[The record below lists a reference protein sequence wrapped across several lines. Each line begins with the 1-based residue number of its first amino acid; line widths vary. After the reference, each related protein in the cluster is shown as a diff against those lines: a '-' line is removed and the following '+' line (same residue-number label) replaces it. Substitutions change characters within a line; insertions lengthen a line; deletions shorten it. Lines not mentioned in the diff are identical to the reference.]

1 MVRINQVI
9 SVTDIILALAAF
21 YGLSGAFFKVY
32 RSLATIKY
40 NYTGRQKN
48 PEAEKL
54 DIELTRIVN
63 DVFAFTLI
71 STGFLIEVMNA
82 SFTFSVNPTLL
93 LISGI
98 LQNGYT
104 WFYGSSLGNIR
115 SGGRTGHSLLYEAIS
130 IGIIFYIFPFS
141 IADLFY
147 YGTFSI
153 YGKLASLFLYLLPLV
168 LGYYTFF
175 LLREMREQKQIPR
188 KKFFIPFLAIIGSL
202 IIIFH

>member
-115 SGGRTGHSLLYEAIS
+115 SGGRTGHSLLYEAI
-130 IGIIFYIFPFS
+130 
-141 IADLFY
+141 
-147 YGTFSI
+147 
-153 YGKLASLFLYLLPLV
+153 
-168 LGYYTFF
+168 YTVFVPN
-175 LLREMREQKQIPR
+175 LRKSDIPKIWSELR
-188 KKFFIPFLAIIGSL
+188 NSFNMVIESKKRQQKKFRETFNKLSEITFIQLDW
-202 IIIFH
+202 

>member
-1 MVRINQVI
+1 MRIHQVI
-9 SVTDIILALAAF
+9 SVTDVILALAAF

-32 RSLATIKY
+32 RSLASIKY

-48 PEAEKL
+48 PQEAKL
-54 DIELTRIVN
+54 DIELTRMVT

-82 SFTFSVNPTLL
+82 SFTFSVNLTLL
-93 LISGI
+93 LIFGI

-104 WFYGSSLGNIR
+104 WSYGSSLGNIR
-115 SGGRTGHSLLYEAIS
+115 PRGSTGHSLLYEGIS
-130 IGIIFYIFPFS
+130 IGFIFYIFPFF

-153 YGKLASLFLYLLPLV
+153 YGKLASLFLFLLPLV

-175 LLREMREQKQIPR
+175 LLREMREQKPISR
-188 KKFFIPFLAIIGSL
+188 KKFLIPFLAIISSL
-202 IIIFH
+202 AIIFH